1 MTELNGLLQ
10 RLLAA
15 DIEFVIVGGFGAVLH
30 GSTVVTRDLDIC
42 AILTAANVE
51 KLREAFK
58 DLHPTHRHNPQRHS
72 FIDNPSPVVDLKNL
86 YLQTDLG
93 ALDVL
98 GSITG
103 VGDFARVAANAE
115 TVELFGHRV
124 RVIGIEDLIRAKE
137 ALGREKDL
145 LAVKELRAILA
156 RSRQGQT

>member
-58 DLHPTHRHNPQRHS
+58 DLHPTHRHNPRRIS
-72 FIDNPSPVVDLKNL
+72 FIDNPAPVVDLKNL

-98 GSITG
+98 
-103 VGDFARVAANAE
+103 
-115 TVELFGHRV
+115 
-124 RVIGIEDLIRAKE
+124 
-137 ALGREKDL
+137 
-145 LAVKELRAILA
+145 
-156 RSRQGQT
+156 